1 MKNCSQI
8 LCYLIFTSFITCND
22 EFQNTN
28 LVLAGMYDSSYIY
41 YEYLPPLTVKT
52 ELNIT
57 TGFYEGTDSIDL
69 NLDGNFDLII
79 SLRLHP
85 NDTLYEKGKSL
96 YYPTCRMLLKNGFEV
111 AVKKMNYSCGHG
123 YCNWADFI
131 ATFEYGS
138 DVVNSSEW
146 SGSDNNQ
153 TLWNIFP
160 AGVGY
165 SFPGGW
171 WSFVKSEDMYIGF
184 RHKHNGPKNT
194 FYYYYGWI
202 RVNALV
208 HQNMTFTSYAM
219 E

>member
-1 MKNCSQI
+1 MKNCLQI
-8 LCYLIFTSFITCND
+8 LWLIILTSFISCND

-28 LVLAGMYDSSYIY
+28 VVLAGMYNSSYIY
-41 YEYLPPLTVKT
+41 HEYLPPLAVKT

-85 NDTLYEKGKSL
+85 NDTIYEKGGRH
-96 YYPTCRMLLKNGFEV
+96 YYPTCRMDFKNGFEV
-111 AVKKMNYSCGHG
+111 AMKGIPYSCGHG
-123 YCNWADFI
+123 ICNHAPFI
-131 ATFEYGS
+131 AALEYGS
-138 DVVNSSEW
+138 DVSHFPEW
-146 SGSDNNQ
+146 SESKTNQ
-153 TLWNIFP
+153 TLWSIWPDDF
-160 AGVGY
+160 G
-165 SFPGGW
+165 FKMPGGW

-194 FYYYYGWI
+194 IYYYYGWI
-202 RVNALV
+202 KVNALD
-208 HQNMTFTSYAM
+208 HQNMTFTSCAM

>member
-1 MKNCSQI
+1 MKNLLQI
-8 LCYLIFTSFITCND
+8 LWLIILTSFISCND
-22 EFQNTN
+22 EFKNTN
-28 LVLAGMYDSSYIY
+28 FVLAGMCDSSYIY
-41 YEYLPPLTVKT
+41 HEYLPPLAVKT

-85 NDTLYEKGKSL
+85 NDTIYEKGKSL
-96 YYPTCRMLLKNGFEV
+96 YYPTCRMDLKNGFEV
-111 AVKKMNYSCGHG
+111 AIKKMNYSCGHG
-123 YCNWADFI
+123 YCNQTPFI
-131 ATFEYGS
+131 EAFEYGS
-138 DVVNSSEW
+138 DVSRFSEW
-146 SGSDNNQ
+146 SEGETNQ

-160 AGVGY
+160 PYVGY
-165 SFPGGW
+165 PGGW
-171 WSFVKSEDMYIGF
+171 WSFVKSEDMFIGF

-202 RVNALV
+202 KVNALD